1 MKVEEVM
8 NATVYTCKPSDS
20 LNAAAQLM
28 WARDIGCLAVIDD
41 QGKAVGMVTDRD
53 LLMCTHLSGKH
64 LAEEVVSTAMSKTLH
79 SVRLGESVQTAESMM
94 QKSQVRRL
102 AVVNAEGRI
111 AGILSL
117 NDLALAA
124 GKKRDIRP
132 EEVVATLA
140 SICQPRPGSAAASRA

>member
-1 MKVEEVM
+1 
-8 NATVYTCKPSDS
+8 
-20 LNAAAQLM
+20 
-28 WARDIGCLAVIDD
+28 
-41 QGKAVGMVTDRD
+41 
-53 LLMCTHLSGKH
+53 
-64 LAEEVVSTAMSKTLH
+64 MSKTLH

-140 SICQPRPGSAAASRA
+140 SICQPRPGSATATRA